1 MHGIIYMEG
10 ENSMEE
16 LKKGNIVTGLV
27 TGVKNY
33 GIFVKISDQ
42 TNGLIHISEI
52 SDKYVP
58 DINKYAKIGDNIRVK
73 IIDIKENEKK
83 LDLSIKG
90 INSRVINM
98 EETGNGFELLGSNID
113 KWIDE
118 YEKSDNY

>member
-1 MHGIIYMEG
+1 
-10 ENSMEE
+10 MEE

-33 GIFVKISDQ
+33 GIFVKLSEDS
-42 TNGLIHISEI
+42 NGLIHISEV

-58 DINKYAKIGDNIRVK
+58 DINKYAKIGDNIKVK
-73 IIDIKENEKK
+73 IIGIKDDEKK
-83 LDLSIKG
+83 LSLSIKD

-98 EETGNGFELLGSNID
+98 EETGSGFKLLGDNID

-118 YEKSDNY
+118 YEKKDN